1 MMKTQSLGP
10 LKEGLVVARECVKFF
25 FCGSICRL
33 SILFRIKVSK
43 VLFFSGN
50 HNSCAKFVSILLPLH
65 TKYSGPIMRMRSA
78 LVAEV
83 FARRGFAQIG
93 YSVVR
98 WNAVDV
104 IDKPFRP
111 NAMNVEPSKPM
122 GLESSV
128 PNDDVPA
135 TFAPARSSNVS
146 GLCASATNSPYK
158 LSGMRVVIEKLA
170 QSFCGQFIFYNAFSH
185 DDSYK
190 VRLVRACVA
199 VQTPHRLVH
208 FTGAIA

>member
-1 MMKTQSLGP
+1 MKTLALGP
-10 LKEGLVVARECVKFF
+10 LKEVSVISREWMKFLLCGKICLLRLL
-25 FCGSICRL
+25 FC
-33 SILFRIKVSK
+33 IKVAK

-50 HNSCAKFVSILLPLH
+50 NNSSAKLVSVLLPLH
-65 TKYSGPIMRMRSA
+65 TKYSGFVVRVGTT

-83 FARRGFAQIG
+83 FAHRGFAQVG
-93 YSVVR
+93 YSVVKR
-98 WNAVDV
+98 DSIDV

-111 NAMNVEPSKPM
+111 NAVNVEPSKPM

-128 PNDDVPA
+128 PDDDVPA
-135 TFAPARSSNVS
+135 SFAPARSSNVS

-185 DDSYK
+185 DDSCK